1 MVEDG
6 PKPPAQLGR
15 NKFAANAPVNVVIYK
30 ISDIAGD
37 VWERYKGSEEPL
49 WQLQIAQDSARS
61 ITYQWRDRFADYL
74 RTTAEV
80 PSTLQDLQEECGIR
94 LVVGD
99 KNVADLCSRERC
111 SWKLSAILVHGCAG
125 PALARPL
132 RSSN

>member
-15 NKFAANAPVNVVIYK
+15 KFAANAPANVVIYK

-74 RTTAEV
+74 RTTAEI

-99 KNVADLCSRERC
+99 KNVADL
-111 SWKLSAILVHGCAG
+111 
-125 PALARPL
+125 
-132 RSSN
+132 